1 MPVFSRQ
8 ALRRALGVS
17 WLHDTILGI
26 TTFSAATA
34 APQVM
39 DTAYGDP
46 SLSGHNLYAG
56 GWLRH
61 AASLLDF
68 RVASFNAA
76 SGAFISTSVLG
87 GAPAPSGT
95 TFEIAG
101 LLPPADKDRALDDA
115 VARIRVRQEVG
126 ITTLSGAVFYD
137 LDTAAS
143 PHRIADVLD
152 AYVWA
157 NPGDVADRGKR
168 VFATPARVVPTATGV
183 ELRIDTALD
192 LSHLLVV
199 DALLGLTLGAAEA
212 ATVNLPDERLVL
224 AGAAAKC
231 WDLLAQRSPGT
242 QVAVYERR
250 RDDASRQFSDLAAR
264 YKPPTAKRLS
274 LDDPF

>member
-1 MPVFSRQ
+1 VGTTTASWGSVAGSLVFFD
-8 ALRRALGVS
+8 AGTADL
-17 WLHDTILGI
+17 
-26 TTFSAATA
+26 SA
-34 APQVM
+34 
-39 DTAYGDP
+39 
-46 SLSGHNLYAG
+46 SGENRYAG
-56 GWLRH
+56 
-61 AASLLDF
+61 ALLYF
-68 RVASFNAA
+68 SGLEARVGSFNAG
-76 SGAFISTSVLG
+76 SGAYVSAARGPASWPSGGEYERHEMLG
-87 GAPAPSGT
+87 G
-95 TFEIAG
+95 
-101 LLPPADKDRALDDA
+101 LDKNLALDDA
-115 VARIRVRQEVG
+115 VQRIRVRQEVG

-143 PHRIADVLD
+143 PHRIADVLN

-168 VFATPARVVPTATGV
+168 VFSTPARVVPTATGV

-199 DALLGLTLGAAEA
+199 DALLELTLGAGDT

-264 YKPPTAKRLS
+264 YKPPTSRRLS

>member
-1 MPVFSRQ
+1 VGAQQFSGLAASVGGQIVADQRF
-8 ALRRALGVS
+8 S
-17 WLHDTILGI
+17 DP
-26 TTFSAATA
+26 TFSGQSRYVGAWFNRA
-34 APQVM
+34 
-39 DTAYGDP
+39 D
-46 SLSGHNLYAG
+46 S
-56 GWLRH
+56 
-61 AASLLDF
+61 AASMEY
-68 RVASFNAA
+68 RVGSFHTQ
-76 SGAFISTSVLG
+76 SGAFISPYLFDGT
-87 GAPAPSGT
+87 APSGT
-95 TFEIAG
+95 EFEVHALIG
-101 LLPPADKDRALDDA
+101 PLDKNLSLDDA
-115 VARIRVRQEVG
+115 LSRIRVRQEVG

-168 VFATPARVVPTATGV
+168 VFAAPARVVPTATGV

-199 DALLGLTLGAAEA
+199 DALLELTLAAGDT
-212 ATVNLPDERLVL
+212 ATINLPDERLVL

-264 YKPPTAKRLS
+264 YKPPTSRRLS